1 MREVAEDLVALHPG
15 GRLTVEGLMSKA
27 SFEADG
33 CTLKNWDLERM
44 GLTALPESLGDLTLS
59 RDLDLGFN
67 KISTLPESFAS
78 ITLGGNLYLSRNEIS
93 TLPESFG
100 SVTVGGGLYLQNNNR
115 LTTFPK
121 SFPNVKGKVK
131 K

>member
-1 MREVAEDLVALHPG
+1 MRQVAKDLVALHPG
-15 GRLTVEGLMSKA
+15 GGLTVEELMSKA
-27 SFEADG
+27 RFEADG
-33 CTLKNWDLERM
+33 CTLKKWHLGHM

-59 RDLDLGFN
+59 GSLRLYYN

-78 ITLGGNLYLSRNEIS
+78 
-93 TLPESFG
+93 
-100 SVTVGGGLYLQNNNR
+100 VTVGGRLDLRGNR